1 MKIKIV
7 NIVILLVTLFGTLLA
22 LSVMPDEVPVHFNI
36 YGAADRWSSKYELL
50 IMIPF
55 MVIMQAVWY
64 ACDHFYRK
72 QAKNAPEEKV
82 RAEATANIKVLN
94 ITFTAVSVLFAV
106 LNGFTLYMSYSQ
118 LEGVTAA
125 EIDIMK
131 IITICMGII
140 FVVLGNF
147 MPKAKKNHLVGFR
160 FPWTMYNDVT
170 WAKCNRMSGVAGV
183 ILGIALCA
191 LGIILNGIW
200 TIVAML
206 VSLGIFCV
214 VLLAYAYMV
223 YRDEKKKE
231 FD

>member
-1 MKIKIV
+1 MKYRIT
-7 NIVILLVTLFGTLLA
+7 NIICLAIALISTAIA
-22 LSVMPDEVPVHFNI
+22 LSVLPDTVPVHFDI
-36 YGAADRWSSKYELL
+36 YGVADRWGSKYELL
-50 IMIPF
+50 VLPIT
-55 MVIMQAVWY
+55 VVLMQLIG
-64 ACDHFYRK
+64 DFSIRSNK
-72 QAKNAPEEKV
+72 KLIEKTPDEKKA
-82 RAEATANIKVLN
+82 AEAKANNKLVSIV
-94 ITFTAVSVLFAV
+94 FSVTAVLMVLINFYC
-106 LNGFTLYMSYSQ
+106 LYMSFSQ
-118 LEGVTAA
+118 LDGDITAA
-125 EIDIMK
+125 PDIMK
-131 IITICMGII
+131 PIVIIMGITFII
-140 FVVLGNF
+140 FGNY

-183 ILGIALCA
+183 ILGIVVCA